1 MQLGV
6 VFYPSKADNCRTIL
20 PMAKQIKV
28 RINSVN
34 IMHNLNIK
42 DNSFDD
48 VMMMLAYKCLG
59 SASISISMWAS
70 LHCVSLTFIC
80 KE

>member
-6 VFYPSKADNCRTIL
+6 VFYPGKADNCRTIL
-20 PMAKQIKV
+20 PMAKQIKM

-42 DNSFDD
+42 DNSFDNGDDD
-48 VMMMLAYKCLG
+48 VG
-59 SASISISMWAS
+59 VQVFRISINIDIN
-70 LHCVSLTFIC
+70 VG
-80 KE
+80 

>member
-20 PMAKQIKV
+20 PMAKQIKM

-42 DNSFDD
+42 DNSFDNGDDD
-48 VMMMLAYKCLG
+48 VG
-59 SASISISMWAS
+59 VQVFRISINIDIN
-70 LHCVSLTFIC
+70 VG
-80 KE
+80 

>member
-6 VFYPSKADNCRTIL
+6 VFYPGKANNCRTIL
-20 PMAKQIKV
+20 PMAKQIKM

-42 DNSFDD
+42 DNSFDNGDDD
-48 VMMMLAYKCLG
+48 VG
-59 SASISISMWAS
+59 VQVFRISINIDIN
-70 LHCVSLTFIC
+70 VG
-80 KE
+80 